1 MLIGIREALVLNCS
15 RPALLGRVLATQ
27 PPCTRPLSPPCR
39 GGVPT
44 GPRPPAPLRRGGRLR
59 GAGSAPIL
67 QCHGAWRISGE
78 DEEKRRGRKA
88 PSLSSSGH
96 SLERGQNGS
105 QRGFAETCPKALCT
119 HPADV
124 LPVRFPRGK
133 GLAATVGPPRGFLSP
148 QPLCRD
154 APAPER
160 SQDPWVAP
168 APGIKVG
175 ASCEQVMGP
184 VTKGKLPGSLSVARC
199 KTCSELMEQ
208 LHSLLLWGSST
219 FSFPCPAAGAVLV
232 PARSMGWQLTSI
244 LINGFKSG

>member
-44 GPRPPAPLRRGGRLR
+44 GPRPPAPLHRGGRLR

-67 QCHGAWRISGE
+67 QRPLLCHGAGRMSGE

-96 SLERGQNGS
+96 SLERGQNGRVRVVLQKPPQKPS
-105 QRGFAETCPKALCT
+105 APILPTCSQGLFVPCPHNLCAGMLLHQRG
-119 HPADV
+119 
-124 LPVRFPRGK
+124 PRSH
-133 GLAATVGPPRGFLSP
+133 LWP
-148 QPLCRD
+148 
-154 APAPER
+154 
-160 SQDPWVAP
+160 P
-168 APGIKVG
+168 APGTRVG

-184 VTKGKLPGSLSVARC
+184 GMKGKLPGSPSVA
-199 KTCSELMEQ
+199 
-208 LHSLLLWGSST
+208 W
-219 FSFPCPAAGAVLV
+219 
-232 PARSMGWQLTSI
+232 
-244 LINGFKSG
+244 